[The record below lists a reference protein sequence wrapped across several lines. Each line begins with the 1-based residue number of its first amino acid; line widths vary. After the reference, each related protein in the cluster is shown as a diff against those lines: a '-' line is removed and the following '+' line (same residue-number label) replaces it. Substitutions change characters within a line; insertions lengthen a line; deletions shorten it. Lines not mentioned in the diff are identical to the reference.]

1 MTDEYYTWNHSALGI
16 SFMISAGRI
25 TIFKTTLAALGYPE
39 YYRFM
44 FNSSDLR
51 FAIQAC
57 SIDDEGAKH
66 MPGVGRSDHCSIKSM
81 KLVRYIYR
89 ACGWNTRLSYRIE
102 GVAVPEQRLVA
113 FDLTS
118 AFEIHEGRLKEA
130 ED

>member
-1 MTDEYYTWNHSALGI
+1 MTDEYYTWNHTALGI

-25 TIFKTTLAALGYPE
+25 TIFKTTLAALDYPE

-57 SIDDEGAKH
+57 SIDDDGAKH
-66 MPGVGRSDHCSIKSM
+66 MPRLKSSDHCSIKSM

-89 ACGWNTRLSYRIE
+89 TCGWNTRLSYRIE
-102 GVAVPEQRLVA
+102 GVAVPDKRLIA

-118 AFEIHEGRLKEA
+118 TLEIHEGRLKET
-130 ED
+130 E

>member
-1 MTDEYYTWNHSALGI
+1 MTEEYYTWNHSALGI

-51 FAIQAC
+51 FAVQAC
-57 SIDDEGAKH
+57 GIDDDGAKQ
-66 MPGVGRSDHCSIKSM
+66 MPGGKGSDHCDIKSM

-89 ACGWNTRLSYRIE
+89 TCGWNTRLSYRIE
-102 GVAVPEQRLVA
+102 GAAVPDQRLVA
-113 FDLTS
+113 FDLTR
-118 AFEIHEGRLKEA
+118 AYEIHEGRLKEA

>member
-1 MTDEYYTWNHSALGI
+1 MADDYFTWDNSALGI

-44 FNSSDLR
+44 FNSADRR
-51 FAIQAC
+51 FAVQAC

-66 MPGVGRSDHCSIKSM
+66 MPWVKDSDHCDIKSM

-89 ACGWNTRLSYRIE
+89 TCDWNTRLSYRIA
-102 GVAVPEQRLVA
+102 GTAVPDQHLVA
-113 FDLTS
+113 FDLTG
-118 AFEIHEGRLKEA
+118 ALEIHEGQLKA
-130 ED
+130 TTD